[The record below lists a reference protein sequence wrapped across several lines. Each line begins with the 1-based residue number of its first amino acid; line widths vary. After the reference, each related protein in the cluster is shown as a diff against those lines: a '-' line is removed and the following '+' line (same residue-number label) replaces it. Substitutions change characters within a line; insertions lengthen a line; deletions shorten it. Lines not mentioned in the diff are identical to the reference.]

1 VLGRLFSQQLVI
13 AFTDIRVIE
22 RKMTAL
28 VIPNAIGITANNTK
42 YTFASFIS
50 RDSTYDVMMN
60 IWRLCNPHA
69 VMSTTSFAPTGS
81 RPASIVEVAP
91 IGHAKTQCAC
101 GRDGKHYSE
110 IAMDATFHSTP
121 EKVYNLMFNSDW
133 YKRFLSE
140 TEKLREVELSEW
152 RDDKRT
158 ISYIKP
164 LNGSIGPKQTKCY
177 ITDEHEHRDYD
188 QYVTMLTTTKT
199 PDVPSGGVFSVKTRT
214 CFTWAGANLTRVVV
228 TTTVEWTGKS
238 WVKGELNNDRADFR
252 DH

>member
-1 VLGRLFSQQLVI
+1 
-13 AFTDIRVIE
+13 
-22 RKMTAL
+22 MTAL
-28 VIPNAIGITANNTK
+28 VIPNAIGITANGCK

-69 VMSTTSFAPTGS
+69 VMSTTSFAQTGS
-81 RPASIVEVAP
+81 RPASINEPTEP
-91 IGHAKTQCAC
+91 IASQAKGHAKTQCAC

-110 IAMDATFHSTP
+110 TAMDATFNSTP

-133 YKRFLSE
+133 YKKFLAE
-140 TEKLREVELSEW
+140 TEKLREVEMSEW
-152 RDDKRT
+152 KDDTRT

-177 ITDEHEHRDYD
+177 ITDEHEHKDYD
-188 QYVTMLTTTKT
+188 QYVTMMTTTKT
-199 PDVPSGGVFSVKTRT
+199 PDVPSGGVFSVKTKT
-214 CFTWAGANLTRVVV
+214 CLTWAGANTTKVLV

-238 WVKGELNNDRADFR
+238 WVKGE
-252 DH
+252 